1 MSSLKPKSG
10 CLQRLRRM
18 PCFALQNRGGKL
30 NWLGGNFVVD
40 GSCGAFGAALVHHIA
55 CTGFTATALRSDTQ
69 LELDFVETHARMRV
83 ARDLAV

>member
-40 GSCGAFGAALVHHIA
+40 GGCGAFGAALVHHIA
-55 CTGFTATALRSDTQ
+55 CTGFTATTLRSDTQ
-69 LELDFVETHARMRV
+69 LKLDFVETHARMRM